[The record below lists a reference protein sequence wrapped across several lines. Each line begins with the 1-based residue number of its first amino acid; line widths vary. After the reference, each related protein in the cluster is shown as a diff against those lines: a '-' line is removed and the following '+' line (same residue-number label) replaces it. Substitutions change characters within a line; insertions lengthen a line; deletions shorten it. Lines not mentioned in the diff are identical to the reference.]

1 MKYTLRYLC
10 SILAVCACLATY
22 AQEPVY
28 EAMPQRQVFV
38 RFGCDLS
45 RFALPY
51 VGDIGSKG
59 LEFSVDGEIKYNWFP
74 TVEVGR
80 QSLKHN
86 ADSIH
91 YKMNGNYFRVGLDY
105 NILKYKHRLDRDICF
120 VGVRFA
126 CSSFSQEVPFVE
138 VRNSRFDIVTN
149 IPKSD
154 LNAYWGEAVV
164 GLKGELL
171 KNLYMGVTV
180 RAKMMLAH
188 ANYRSVTPYIVPGFG
203 KGYNKINA
211 GISYSIMY
219 AIPIRGAGDDG
230 FSKEEL

>member
-1 MKYTLRYLC
+1 MRRFIF
-10 SILAVCACLATY
+10 SILALCACLGSV
-22 AQEPVY
+22 AQESVY
-28 EAMPQRQVFV
+28 EPMPRRQVFV

-59 LEFSVDGEIKYNWFP
+59 LEFSVDGEVGYNFFPVIEIGQQSIRHSTDTIKYN
-74 TVEVGR
+74 
-80 QSLKHN
+80 
-86 ADSIH
+86 
-91 YKMNGNYFRVGLDY
+91 MNGNYGRIGLDY

-120 VGVRFA
+120 VGFRLGHTKFNHEA
-126 CSSFSQEVPFVE
+126 SSVKMSGVWGNVDSGMPY
-138 VRNSRFDIVTN
+138 TT
-149 IPKSD
+149 
-154 LNAYWGEAVV
+154 LNATWGEAVV

-171 KNLYMGVTV
+171 RNLYMGITV

-188 ANYRSVTPYIVPGFG
+188 SSYGAMVPYIIPGYG

-219 AIPIRGAGDDG
+219 AIPIRGVGDDG

>member
-1 MKYTLRYLC
+1 MKHTLKYFC
-10 SILAVCACLATY
+10 SILALCACLAVN
-22 AQEPVY
+22 AQESVY
-28 EAMPQRQVFV
+28 EAMPRRQVFV

-51 VGDIGSKG
+51 VGDIGSRG
-59 LEFSVDGEIKYNWFP
+59 VEFSVDGELNYNYFP
-74 TVEVGR
+74 VVEVGR
-80 QSLKHN
+80 QLVKHN
-86 ADSIH
+86 TDSIR

-120 VGVRFA
+120 VGVRVG
-126 CSSFSQEVPFVE
+126 CSKFSQEVPYVE
-138 VRNSRFDIVTN
+138 VRNFRYDIVADM
-149 IPKSD
+149 PKSNLD
-154 LNAYWGEAVV
+154 AYWGEAVV

-171 KNLYMGVTV
+171 KNLYMGITV
-180 RAKMMLAH
+180 RAKMMFTH
-188 ANYRSVTPYIVPGFG
+188 ANYNTVTPYIVPGFG

-211 GISYSIMY
+211 GLSYSIMY

>member
-1 MKYTLRYLC
+1 MKCTLKYLC
-10 SILAVCACLATY
+10 SLLALCACLAVS

-28 EAMPQRQVFV
+28 EPMPRRQVFV

-59 LEFSVDGEIKYNWFP
+59 LEFSVDGELKYNYFP
-74 TVEVGR
+74 IVEIGR
-80 QSLKHN
+80 QSLKHDT
-86 ADSIH
+86 DSIL
-91 YKMNGNYFRVGLDY
+91 YKMNGNYFRTGLDY

-120 VGVRFA
+120 VGLRVGY
-126 CSSFSQEVPFVE
+126 SKFSQEVPFAE
-138 VRNSRFDIVTN
+138 VRNPRYDIISK
-149 IPKSD
+149 IPKSN
-154 LNAYWGEAVV
+154 LNSFWGEAVV

-188 ANYRSVTPYIVPGFG
+188 SKYHSVTPYIMPGFG
-203 KGYNKINA
+203 KGYNKVNA

-219 AIPIRGAGDDG
+219 AIPIRGVGDDG
-230 FSKEEL
+230 FQVE